1 MFNRNTSPGYSRVGF
16 ESDSDEEEDDFIQ
29 QQVRHQQLEMEKQ
42 DEGLEFLSESANRL
56 GTLSLGIHEEL
67 NSQNR
72 MLDDMENDL
81 ENATTNLE
89 IVTKKT
95 KDLIKKSGGKRNFM
109 IMFGRCDTAIF
120 DPLYLGS
127 VS

>member
-109 IMFGRCDTAIF
+109 IIVSMCLVVAILLF
-120 DPLYLGS
+120 LILYT
-127 VS
+127 